1 MSSGTESTEAIHGVG
16 WKRVR
21 HFLVL
26 VAVWTVPAL
35 CFALQ
40 NVVQGSEPSVWAA
53 FLKTS
58 YFSYLWVPLTPVVFW
73 LGRRVPI
80 TGERRFRAT
89 LFHSAVST
97 ALALAFPVVMIEVSR
112 RVGVAMMSEISFADA
127 YRQSV
132 FGILVIELTIYWGVL
147 GVGTMLDTART
158 LREETLRAVRMET
171 ELAHARLTALQ
182 SQLQPHFLFNTLHA
196 ISALM
201 HRDVDA
207 ADRMLVRLSDLLRLT
222 IDKIGV
228 HEVSLKEELEF
239 LRSYLEI
246 EKTRFQDRLSV
257 DLQID
262 PTALD
267 ARVPNLI
274 LQPLVENSIR
284 HGLAPRSTPGHIEVR
299 AEREDGKLRL
309 TVSDDGPGL
318 PDGPDNWRKQGLGLA
333 NVQARLTQLYGAD
346 HQLALKNRPE
356 GGLAV
361 TLTIPFRVGS
371 APGDNDSAASEAG
384 EP

>member
-1 MSSGTESTEAIHGVG
+1 MLFGAATLLGFLFAVRTYFLYSFYPDNSVTLAEALLPNLTDIY
-16 WKRVR
+16 
-21 HFLVL
+21 
-26 VAVWTVPAL
+26 
-35 CFALQ
+35 
-40 NVVQGSEPSVWAA
+40 VWA
-53 FLKTS
+53 LV
-58 YFSYLWVPLTPVVFW
+58 VPVIVW
-73 LGRRVPI
+73 LVRRQPI
-80 TGERRFRAT
+80 EGSGWAK
-89 LFHSAVST
+89 
-97 ALALAFPVVMIEVSR
+97 ALALHLAAGAAIVTIKFFFDSGLSVLLPWMEARSIALPRYVFQFLPNLITYAGINSIAHAVDYAR
-112 RVGVAMMSEISFADA
+112 K
-127 YRQSV
+127 YRN
-132 FGILVIELTIYWGVL
+132 
-147 GVGTMLDTART
+147 
-158 LREETLRAVRMET
+158 RELRASQLE
-171 ELAHARLTALQ
+171 ARLAQVQLQ
-182 SQLQPHFLFNTLHA
+182 VLRMQLQPHFLFNTLHA

-201 HRDVDA
+201 HRDADA

-246 EKTRFQDRLSV
+246 EETRFQDRLSV

-284 HGLAPRSTPGHIEVR
+284 HGIAPRSTPGHIEVR